1 MCSVKQTVWLSHLS
15 YLLHQWFYEQKLSFL
30 LLHWK
35 QTDFLVCRREFCKFW
50 TIQLRLSADLESV
63 FPRQLRRWFG
73 LPTDRLH
80 QWQLVS
86 SQFLLKCYIITAT
99 INIHVK
105 HNKYCDLDIYIKVMK
120 VPTVTQQL
128 FQSNYLFFFLL
139 LTLSTYHHVLMINW
153 KLQSINV

>member
-120 VPTVTQQL
+120 VPAVTQQL
-128 FQSNYLFFFLL
+128 FQSNYLFFFCYWPYQLII
-139 LTLSTYHHVLMINW
+139 MF
-153 KLQSINV
+153 